1 MGIKELKEKV
11 KMEEKDKIKEEV
23 EEDKKTILNKI
34 KNKEFQFN
42 TSEIHWDIAMTG
54 NKKYVKK
61 PLDIK
66 QLTYGELTI
75 LDRLYL
81 LSIPSGNKTEYY
93 TIQYIG
99 HILKPFD
106 MVIKKITEEKAKELI
121 KKYLLNGKD
130 NLKTINIK

>member
-61 PLDIK
+61 
-66 QLTYGELTI
+66 TT
-75 LDRLYL
+75 
-81 LSIPSGNKTEYY
+81 
-93 TIQYIG
+93 
-99 HILKPFD
+99 
-106 MVIKKITEEKAKELI
+106 
-121 KKYLLNGKD
+121 
-130 NLKTINIK
+130 